1 MGSEDRQGQ
10 AWWSGSSGSSGW
22 AGELCSGC
30 KYTKRRGPACT
41 DSAQGLGETLL
52 RTVHFPARPSVWLA
66 AESGRSGHGRFSC
79 RQAWQRNCFN
89 GTRRADGRTGGQAGR
104 RVGASRATRRMTTT
118 ATRAGAVTGSKGQ
131 RRVQRWAARRR
142 GRAQRAWQAS
152 INADGRP
159 SGLSWRGRPSEHAG
173 TTSTQ
178 AAWHARRRRKQP
190 AIILDLG

>member
-1 MGSEDRQGQ
+1 VRDNQCAAGVSFDCVYSDSAGRAGTGMGSEDRQGQ

-79 RQAWQRNCFN
+79 RRAWQRNCFN
-89 GTRRADGRTGGQAGR
+89 GTRRAGGRAGGQAGR
-104 RVGASRATRRMTTT
+104 RVGASRATRRMTTM
-118 ATRAGAVTGSKGQ
+118 TRAGAVKGSKGQ
-131 RRVQRWAARRR
+131 RCVQQRAGGCWPHGAEGVRR
-142 GRAQRAWQAS
+142 GH
-152 INADGRP
+152 GRLQ
-159 SGLSWRGRPSEHAG
+159 SMRMG
-173 TTSTQ
+173 
-178 AAWHARRRRKQP
+178 
-190 AIILDLG
+190 DLLH